1 MLLSGPEINVAVKAV
16 VFEAND
22 WGFQPSDGG

>member
-1 MLLSGPEINVAVKAV
+1 MLLPEPEMNVAVKAV

-22 WGFQPSDGG
+22 WGFKPSDGG